1 VSGNGIPRSGPDET
15 MRQRM
20 RTVITDLA
28 ETDDRLFGLFSDI
41 SCHDY
46 FAAAMLA
53 HPERMVNVGIM
64 EQTVLS
70 AAAGV
75 ATEGFIPVVHS
86 IAPFIVE
93 RPFEQI
99 KVDFVYQGL
108 GLNIT
113 SIGASYDYASDG
125 YTHLA
130 PGDVSILKTLP
141 GMEIA
146 VPGTPA
152 EFETLFRAAYA
163 DGAPTYYRLSS
174 RRNRED
180 RSVEFGCLDLVR
192 LDRPGPV
199 VVAVG
204 PTLDAVIEATR
215 GLPVS
220 VLYCTTVAPFDCAT
234 LRDIAGDEPRVILV
248 EPYYAGAL
256 VQDVVAGL
264 APRPVRVEAIGVPH
278 EVITRYGTPEDH
290 DREYGLS
297 AEGLR
302 ARITSAIAAWAA

>member
-1 VSGNGIPRSGPDET
+1 MSGNGIPRSGPDET

-28 ETDDRLFGLFSDI
+28 EADDRLFGLFSDI
-41 SCHDY
+41 SCGDY
-46 FAAAMLA
+46 FSAAMAA

-75 ATEGFIPVVHS
+75 AAEGFIPIVHS

-108 GLNIT
+108 GVNIT

-125 YTHLA
+125 FTHQA
-130 PGDVSILKTLP
+130 PGDVAILKTLP
-141 GMEIA
+141 GMEVV

-152 EFETLFRAAYA
+152 EFEALFRKAYD

-174 RRNRED
+174 HRNRED
-180 RSVEFGCLDLVR
+180 RSVEFGSLDLVR
-192 LDRPGPV
+192 LDRSGPI

-204 PTLDAVIEATR
+204 PMLDPVLEAAAD
-215 GLPVS
+215 LPVT
-220 VLYCTTVAPFDCAT
+220 VLYCTTVAPFDRAT
-234 LRDIAGDEPRVILV
+234 LREIAGDEPQIILV
-248 EPYYAGAL
+248 EPYYAGTL
-256 VQDVVAGL
+256 VEDVAVAL
-264 APRPVRVEAIGVPH
+264 APRPVRIESIGVPH
-278 EVITRYGTPEDH
+278 QVMRRYGTPEDH
-290 DREYGLS
+290 DRNFGLT
-297 AEGLR
+297 AGGIR
-302 ARITSAIAAWAA
+302 TRITSAMAAWAP

>member
-1 VSGNGIPRSGPDET
+1 

-20 RTVITDLA
+20 HTVVTEIADA
-28 ETDDRLFGLFSDI
+28 DDRLFGLFSDI
-41 SCHDY
+41 SCGDEY
-46 FAAAMLA
+46 LGEAMLA
-53 HPERMVNVGIM
+53 HPERMVNLGIM

-75 ATEGFIPVVHS
+75 ATEGFIPLVHS

-99 KVDFVYQGL
+99 KDDFVYQGL
-108 GLNIT
+108 GVNII

-141 GMEIA
+141 GMEVV

-152 EFETLFRAAYA
+152 EFEALFRAAYA

-174 RRNRED
+174 HRNRED
-180 RSVEFGCLDLVR
+180 HSVELGCLELLR

-204 PTLDAVIEATR
+204 PMLDAVLEATR
-215 GLPVS
+215 DLGVS

-234 LRDIAGDEPRVILV
+234 LREIGGDEPRVVLV

-278 EVITRYGTPEDH
+278 QIARRYGTPEDH
-290 DREYGLS
+290 DREYGLT
-297 AEGLR
+297 AEGIR
-302 ARITSAIAAWAA
+302 ARIEAAMTAWAS